1 MQKQV
6 QHDVR
11 DNMAKSKEMK
21 NYWYVLLVVFVA
33 CTTETKQEAE
43 KEPIVTTVVANDT
56 VVAEKPQAAEAI
68 NEVSEGVL
76 VGQMLTVKEGL
87 VFLETNE
94 QNRLV
99 KVGSTEIQKDGSF
112 KIDLSTLKKDYVYRI
127 NIADKKAGFFYNDAT
142 AFAVTE
148 QKDGSLKV
156 TGSDESNYYNH
167 YMSISLKYGGDL
179 AALNKSFQHYSYTGQ
194 AKEADKARLEFEA
207 INAKR
212 MKELQQFLDTIPAS
226 ITLMNGIGDFLDE
239 QDKYLPFLKK
249 TLTKIK
255 QSDKPIQNKEAFIQ
269 ELESVLQLSV
279 GSIAPDFELPTP
291 DGKNI
296 KLSSLRGKYVMVD
309 FWASWCGPCRA
320 ENPNVVRMYNQYKGK
335 GFEILGVSLDKD
347 KAKWEGAIAKDQLSW
362 LHVSDLKF
370 WDSKAA
376 KLYGIKGIPFTVL
389 LDKKGRI
396 IAKNL
401 RGTALEQKLQEVL
414 GK

>member
-1 MQKQV
+1 M
-6 QHDVR
+6 
-11 DNMAKSKEMK
+11 
-21 NYWYVLLVVFVA
+21 LLVVLVA

-43 KEPIVTTVVANDT
+43 KEPVVSAVVANDSL
-56 VVAEKPQAAEAI
+56 VVGEEPQAVEA
-68 NEVSEGVL
+68 NNAVAEGVL
-76 VGQMLTVKEGL
+76 VGQMLTVKEGV

-99 KVGSTEIQKDGSF
+99 KVGSGEIQKNGSF

-127 NIADKKAGFFYNDAT
+127 NIADKKAGFLYNDASS
-142 AFAVTE
+142 FSIKE
-148 QKDGSLKV
+148 QKDGSIVV
-156 TGSDESNYYNH
+156 TGSAESNYYNH

-194 AKEADKARLEFEA
+194 AKEADKARLEFET

-249 TLTKIK
+249 TLAKIK
-255 QSDKPIQNKEAFIQ
+255 QSDKKIQNKEAFIN

-291 DGKNI
+291 DGKKI

-347 KAKWEGAIAKDQLSW
+347 KDKWVGAIAKDQLSW

-389 LDKKGRI
+389 LDKKGKI

-401 RGTALEQKLQEVL
+401 RGAELEKKLKEVL
-414 GK
+414 K